1 MSELGIDPAAVR
13 GIAAALATSSG
24 VIEECGRA
32 LGDTAFGS
40 GSAGR
45 DYGDYGAAVQAG
57 LARIGS
63 VLTASAR
70 TGAAEAA
77 ALRATADRYVGSDD
91 AAADTI
97 GRIL

>member
-13 GIAAALATSSG
+13 GIAAALATSAG

-45 DYGDYGAAVQAG
+45 DYGDYGVAVQAG
-57 LARIGS
+57 LARIGG
-63 VLTASAR
+63 VMTASAR
-70 TGAAEAA
+70 TGAAGAA
-77 ALRATADRYVGSDD
+77 ALRATADRYIESDE